1 MLPLIRPGIITACI
15 FVFVPILGEYL
26 TPNLVGGTEGVLISN
41 LIVNFFR
48 GAQIPAGAAPAF
60 LIALLVTVLLVV
72 FRRYL
77 RIEDVVTR
85 G

>member
-1 MLPLIRPGIITACI
+1 
-15 FVFVPILGEYL
+15 VFIPVLGEYL
-26 TPNLVGGTEGVLISN
+26 TPTLVGGTEGVLISN
-41 LIVNFFR
+41 LIYNFFR

-60 LIALLVTVLLVV
+60 LIALFVTVLLIA

-77 RIEDVVTR
+77 RLEDVVSR